1 MVNGLPCSTPI
12 PCLGTAFPR
21 RETTSLRDDVEG
33 IGGEGENMHED
44 VVVGMGVIGDE
55 GGLNLAAQ
63 LTKESVMSSLTTAFL
78 SRSHINT
85 RETNLRG
92 LSSFSSQ
99 ARMSTATTALYCL

>member
-1 MVNGLPCSTPI
+1 
-12 PCLGTAFPR
+12 
-21 RETTSLRDDVEG
+21 
-33 IGGEGENMHED
+33 MHED

-85 RETNLRG
+85 RETNRRG

-99 ARMSTATTALYCL
+99 ARMFTATAAL